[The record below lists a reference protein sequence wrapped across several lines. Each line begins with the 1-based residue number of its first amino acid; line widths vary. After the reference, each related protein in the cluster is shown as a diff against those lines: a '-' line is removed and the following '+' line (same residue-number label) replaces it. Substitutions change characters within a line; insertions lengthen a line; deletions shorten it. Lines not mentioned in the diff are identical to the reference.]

1 MTRPKTAPEDFERRI
16 LLAVTGGSP
25 AILTETLYALTQTSL
40 PAYLP
45 TEIHI
50 ITTSG
55 KFGYEANY
63 KALIEEQ
70 RLKQLCETYGIPI
83 PAFDHSH
90 IHRITN
96 AQGEYLADITT
107 ASDNEAAAD
116 FISTKVRELTQDSD
130 CSLHVSIAGG
140 RKTMSYYMGYAL
152 SLYGRMQDR
161 LSHVLVDESLI
172 NRDFFYPQPHET
184 IEIMLGNVPFVRLR
198 DGLGF
203 AEELTQGKHTFNQ
216 AIALVQQQFAP
227 TTVKLNQQGWYC
239 GNIEVQDPKPTRMA
253 VYAWLLERHQ
263 CEEPPLR
270 FNGDEPDKTYAD
282 ELLNMYERLYGIKGI
297 DKMEKALKKGM
308 TADYLRP
315 HISHCN
321 KVLRNSL
328 KQAAKH
334 YLIQTQEYSGYVEYR
349 LPEDMAISAITL
361 NIPAAKLGN
370 RAI

>member
-1 MTRPKTAPEDFERRI
+1 MTTKTKPEDFNRRV
-16 LLAVTGGSP
+16 LLAVAGGSP
-25 AILTETLYALTQTSL
+25 AIVTETLYALTQTSI

-55 KFGYEANY
+55 KFGHEASY

-83 PAFDHSH
+83 PVFDSSH

-116 FISTKVRELTQDSD
+116 FITTKVRELTQDSD

-140 RKTMSYYMGYAL
+140 RKTMSYYMGYAM

-172 NRDFFYPQPHET
+172 SRNFFYPQPHET
-184 IEIMLGNVPFVRLR
+184 IEIMLANVPFVRLR

-227 TTVKLNQQGWYC
+227 TTVKLNQQSWHC
-239 GNIEVQDPKPTRMA
+239 GGIEVQDPKPTRLA
-253 VYAWLLERHQ
+253 VYAWLLERHKN
-263 CEEPPLR
+263 EEPPLR
-270 FNGDEPDKTYAD
+270 FYGDEPDETYAA
-282 ELLNMYERLYGIKGI
+282 ELLAMYERLYGIKGI
-297 DKMEKALKKGM
+297 EKMEKAFKKGM

-321 KVLRNSL
+321 KVLKNSL

-334 YLIQTQEYSGYVEYR
+334 YLIQTQESSGYVEYC
-349 LPEDMAISAITL
+349 LPNELNAKDITL
-361 NIPAAKLGN
+361 DILP
-370 RAI
+370 